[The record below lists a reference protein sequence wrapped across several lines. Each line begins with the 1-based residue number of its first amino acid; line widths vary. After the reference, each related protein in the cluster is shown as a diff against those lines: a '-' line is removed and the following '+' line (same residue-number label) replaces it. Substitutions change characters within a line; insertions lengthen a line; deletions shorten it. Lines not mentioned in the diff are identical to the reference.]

1 MIFIWKR
8 WFPFSQLRV
17 RTLFELGR
25 EGGARLGFP
34 GNKPNHQASWPPALK
49 KTELLLQRSDW
60 TPEAPKKEN
69 LQEKTKSVQAQVQ
82 SGRRHALET
91 PSHAS
96 QKALLRSPDRQV
108 QNKTAKEKR
117 SDVVA

>member
-49 KTELLLQRSDW
+49 NQNCCFRGVTGLQRFPRKKISKRKQRVSK
-60 TPEAPKKEN
+60 PKRKVAGN
-69 LQEKTKSVQAQVQ
+69 MAWK
-82 SGRRHALET
+82 
-91 PSHAS
+91 
-96 QKALLRSPDRQV
+96 LLPMLLGKQC
-108 QNKTAKEKR
+108 
-117 SDVVA
+117 